1 MLSIFFKH
9 KLLQSRF
16 GKKVDQICN
25 VLVAVILF
33 SIFIVTYNALQ
44 RPVNTIQYQQ
54 VIQFSQQASHPKTQY
69 LAHEVLSHNP
79 IYRKDY
85 LKLLRAYQFESRRI
99 KEYPAMGQEDE

>member
-33 SIFIVTYNALQ
+33 SIFIVAYNALQ

-54 VIQFSQQASHPKTQY
+54 VIYFSQQASHPRTQHM
-69 LAHEVLSHNP
+69 AIAVLRHSS
-79 IYRKDY
+79 IRRVDY
-85 LKLLRAYQFESRRI
+85 LKLLNAYQFESNRI
-99 KEYPAMGQEDE
+99 KQYPAMKQEDE

>member
-1 MLSIFFKH
+1 MLSLFFKH

-33 SIFIVTYNALQ
+33 SIFIVAYNALQ

-69 LAHEVLSHNP
+69 MAIEVLGHSS
-79 IYRKDY
+79 IRRVDY
-85 LKLLRAYQFESRRI
+85 LKLLNAYQFESNRI
-99 KEYPAMGQEDE
+99 KQYPAMKQEEE

>member
-33 SIFIVTYNALQ
+33 SIFIVAYNALQ
-44 RPVNTIQYQQ
+44 RPVNTMQYQQ
-54 VIQFSQQASHPKTQY
+54 VIQFSQQASHPKTQQMAVHI
-69 LAHEVLSHNP
+69 LENSQ
-79 IYRKDY
+79 IRREDY
-85 LKLLRAYQFESRRI
+85 LKLLNAYQFESSRI
-99 KEYPAMGQEDE
+99 KEYPAMAQEDE